1 MNTRENS
8 GFPAGAAEESRNMIM
23 ALADDYTAVYLLEPE
38 KDRASVV
45 KLDRAIRD
53 KAGEIPESFCYSQ
66 LFRSYADR
74 RVHEEDRE
82 RFLAVVLP
90 EAMMRSFADGRKKLE
105 LNYRVVRDGRKKH
118 YSCLFIRISGPGE
131 ELKLIAGFRNIEDVI
146 NVQKEIT
153 RSYEKLDEMRDI
165 FAASRMGTW
174 SIYLMDGK
182 APAME
187 ADALMKELLGI
198 EDRELTAE
206 ETYDAWFSNIVPG
219 ALLSVLESVEEMKH
233 NGRSENTYLWR
244 HPVLGERYVR
254 CGGTGRQIE
263 GGYVLRGYHY
273 DVDAVVREQK
283 EKDAI
288 LAEQTAITNTLSRNY
303 RNVFIANMD
312 EGTARVIRLA
322 DNYDV
327 RAVRDVC
334 GQTFSFDAVIKRW
347 IEENVHPEDKERV
360 KEALNVEHLRE
371 VFAGQDACTG
381 TYRSIENGVIHHYQ
395 YDFRRI
401 DDTSNVVAGFQIID
415 SIIEE
420 HRAQEEKRREFEE
433 EYRKRLLAAKQEAE
447 RANRA
452 KTDFLLRMSHDIRTP
467 LNGIMGM
474 IDIAERYRTDL
485 DKRDDCQRKLKESA
499 QVLLELINEVL
510 DMNKLESGKIVLE
523 HVPMDLLAISRS
535 VFTLIVK
542 QAESRGIEIVE
553 VDCKTPHFR
562 LIGSPVHYKR
572 ILTNI
577 LSNAIKYNK
586 DNGKI
591 YVTCREV
598 SCDGD
603 TAYIEFKCRD
613 TGIGMSP
620 EFLEHL
626 FDPFE
631 QEDSTARSEYGGTGL
646 GMTITKSLVDKMN
659 GTITVESEK
668 GVGSTFD
675 VIVPFEINKAEPC
688 DAAEEKEPETVSI
701 RGFKILLAE
710 DNALN
715 MEIARFLLQEEGAE
729 VLEAA
734 NGKEAAAAFAGS
746 RPYAIDA
753 ILMDVMMPVM
763 NGHEAT
769 KVIRAMDRPDA
780 AAVPIIAMTASAFAE
795 DRIAAKKAGMN
806 EHLAKPLDTELVM
819 RTIARC
825 VEEYRKGQEEEK
837 EHAEVLSG
845 N

>member
-1 MNTRENS
+1 M
-8 GFPAGAAEESRNMIM
+8 
-23 ALADDYTAVYLLEPE
+23 
-38 KDRASVV
+38 
-45 KLDRAIRD
+45 
-53 KAGEIPESFCYSQ
+53 
-66 LFRSYADR
+66 
-74 RVHEEDRE
+74 
-82 RFLAVVLP
+82 
-90 EAMMRSFADGRKKLE
+90 
-105 LNYRVVRDGRKKH
+105 
-118 YSCLFIRISGPGE
+118 
-131 ELKLIAGFRNIEDVI
+131 
-146 NVQKEIT
+146 
-153 RSYEKLDEMRDI
+153 
-165 FAASRMGTW
+165 
-174 SIYLMDGK
+174 
-182 APAME
+182 
-187 ADALMKELLGI
+187 
-198 EDRELTAE
+198 
-206 ETYDAWFSNIVPG
+206 
-219 ALLSVLESVEEMKH
+219 
-233 NGRSENTYLWR
+233 
-244 HPVLGERYVR
+244 
-254 CGGTGRQIE
+254 
-263 GGYVLRGYHY
+263 
-273 DVDAVVREQK
+273 
-283 EKDAI
+283 
-288 LAEQTAITNTLSRNY
+288 
-303 RNVFIANMD
+303 
-312 EGTARVIRLA
+312 
-322 DNYDV
+322 
-327 RAVRDVC
+327 
-334 GQTFSFDAVIKRW
+334 
-347 IEENVHPEDKERV
+347 
-360 KEALNVEHLRE
+360 
-371 VFAGQDACTG
+371 
-381 TYRSIENGVIHHYQ
+381 
-395 YDFRRI
+395 
-401 DDTSNVVAGFQIID
+401 VAGFQIID

-715 MEIARFLLQEEGAE
+715 MEIARFLLKEEGAE

-734 NGKEAAAAFAGS
+734 NGKEAAAVFAGS
-746 RPYAIDA
+746 RPYEIDA

-780 AAVPIIAMTASAFAE
+780 GAVPIIAMTASAFAE

-837 EHAEVLSG
+837 DHAEVLSG